1 LAVVFIGKVL
11 LSNISFAYV
20 SSLHTSRISE
30 DPLTIY
36 SYAALPLYSLIRI
49 GIVPFTFIL
58 TGTLLRTTHSI
69 STLSSA
75 LTAWLNL
82 LIASIRTSSRVTWES
97 IVAGIFSTLFASL
110 YPILLDRTHKQLTA
124 AQVPQGDLLTSFS
137 PAHHGSSS
145 TTAADAS
152 GSKQETRA
160 YYQTLHY
167 TSILSLALLT
177 PMVLLSGELPNIFR
191 NCYFLDV
198 PWFWFVSICGGCASY
213 AVFVSTLALVR
224 ATSPLTACFVG
235 VPRAATQMVI
245 LAGGRLPVHSW
256 VGVVLC
262 WLGSAWFLGVRRE
275 EGRRGEKRRLEGR

>member
-1 LAVVFIGKVL
+1 ME
-11 LSNISFAYV
+11 Y
-20 SSLHTSRISE
+20 T
-30 DPLTIY
+30 LTIS

-49 GIVPFTFIL
+49 GIVPLTFIL
-58 TGTLLRTTHSI
+58 TGTLLRTNHSI

-124 AQVPQGDLLTSFS
+124 AQVPQGDVLTSFS
-137 PAHHGSSS
+137 PAHPGSS
-145 TTAADAS
+145 AIDAS

-167 TSILSLALLT
+167 TSVLSLSLLT
-177 PMVLLSGELPNIFR
+177 PMVLISGELPNIFR

-198 PWFWFVSICGGCASY
+198 PWFWFISLCAGFASW
-213 AVFVSTLALVR
+213 AVFVTTLALVR
-224 ATSPLTACFVG
+224 ATSPLTASFVG

-262 WLGSAWFLGVRRE
+262 WLGSAWFVGVRRE